1 MKSNEHIKKFQPGEI
16 PKCAKNQI
24 WEAGDKNWSLGPAST
39 GSIQKPGQPTIILSS
54 PLTSK
59 LYLLSSSFQQNFVAA
74 IVARKPFTQQ
84 F

>member
-39 GSIQKPGQPTIILSS
+39 GSIQKPDQPTNNINTTDRWWCTIRGE
-54 PLTSK
+54 T
-59 LYLLSSSFQQNFVAA
+59 
-74 IVARKPFTQQ
+74 IVLMYCVIPW
-84 F
+84 